1 MINLKKIGLTAL
13 TGSLV
18 AFSANAADFSGS
30 VKGAVETTYVSS
42 GGTAGNNLT
51 GNNFGANS
59 ALTLSASGDVG
70 FGTVSATRAFGDMG
84 GIATAYQTL
93 DMGDRG
99 VLSFDTTGGALV
111 GLTANDDLLPTAY
124 EESWTG
130 VAGDG
135 VAGLGSVN
143 VIGYTNT
150 IEGVSISAGYSDL
163 GTATGE
169 SAASGDGAHGSA
181 ADLYVSYAAAEGL
194 TVGAG
199 YGTNSSTSV
208 GSNSD
213 DMEEILA
220 QAVYTMG
227 AVSVGAKYAE
237 IAQGTAG
244 SDDLEYMGASVAF
257 NVNENFAVSY
267 GIQEGSSGTSGT
279 PDEDVWGV
287 SAAYTVG
294 AASVRLHRSESEG
307 TAFASN
313 AKDEHTELGVV
324 LAF

>member
-18 AFSANAADFSGS
+18 AFSATAADFSGS
-30 VKGAVETTYVSS
+30 VNGAVETTYVGSDGS
-42 GGTAGNNLT
+42 AGNNDT

-59 ALTLSASGDVG
+59 ALTLTASGDVG

-99 VLSFDTTGGALV
+99 VLSFDTSAGALV

-130 VAGDG
+130 VADDG

-169 SAASGDGAHGSA
+169 SAGSGDAAHGSA
-181 ADLYVSYAAAEGL
+181 VDLYISSAVAEGL
-194 TVGAG
+194 TLGAG
-199 YGTNSSTSV
+199 ISHSSTSV
-208 GSNSD
+208 GGGSGD
-213 DMEEILA
+213 KEELLT
-220 QAVYTMG
+220 QAVYTTG
-227 AVSVGAKYAE
+227 AVSVGVKYAE
-237 IAQGTAG
+237 IQQGSSG

-267 GIQEGSSGTSGT
+267 GMQEGSSGAIGS
-279 PDEDVWGV
+279 PDEDVWGI

-294 AASVRLHRSESEG
+294 AASVRLHKSESKG
-307 TAFASN
+307 TGFVTN

>member
-135 VAGLGSVN
+135 IAGLGSVN

-163 GTATGE
+163 GTVTGE
-169 SAASGDGAHGSA
+169 SASSGDGAHGSA
-181 ADLYVSYAAAEGL
+181 VDLYLSYAAAEGL

-199 YGTNSSTSV
+199 MSQNSSTNV
-208 GSNSD
+208 TGSGD
-213 DMEEILA
+213 KEEMLA
-220 QAVYTMG
+220 QAVYTTG
-227 AVSVGAKYAE
+227 AISVGVKYAE
-237 IAQGTAG
+237 IEQGTNG

-267 GIQEGSSGTSGT
+267 GMQEGSTGKTGS
-279 PDEDVWGV
+279 PDEDVWGI

-307 TAFASN
+307 TAFVSN